1 MYIVGK
7 YKIDLHM
14 LQNRLEKLNTGLLF
28 YLFLKLVQINLI
40 FSDKAPTQVYIYIY
54 RRQQHTFVIILQTIK
69 FGIKKNLRKISDQ
82 DYASRSKS
90 HRVISDMQL
99 VHTLLMFQANS
110 NPLIFLRIL
119 TKSVRGWKDRHILMS
134 HLYYG
139 PFHDLFGWMGN
150 KSEYSNSNLSKNWR
164 LESFFWL

>member
-54 RRQQHTFVIILQTIK
+54 TGDNNI
-69 FGIKKNLRKISDQ
+69 
-82 DYASRSKS
+82 
-90 HRVISDMQL
+90 
-99 VHTLLMFQANS
+99 
-110 NPLIFLRIL
+110 
-119 TKSVRGWKDRHILMS
+119 
-134 HLYYG
+134 HL
-139 PFHDLFGWMGN
+139 
-150 KSEYSNSNLSKNWR
+150 
-164 LESFFWL
+164 